1 LNGIVFK
8 ETHSEILFIDFN
20 CEAVADV
27 LDGEVLANGT
37 ELADDLVVRSVFFVL
52 GFEVIESFS

>member
-1 LNGIVFK
+1 LNGIVFE

-20 CEAVADV
+20 CETVANV
-27 LDGEVLANGT
+27 LDGEILTNGT

-52 GFEVIESFS
+52 GFEVVESFS